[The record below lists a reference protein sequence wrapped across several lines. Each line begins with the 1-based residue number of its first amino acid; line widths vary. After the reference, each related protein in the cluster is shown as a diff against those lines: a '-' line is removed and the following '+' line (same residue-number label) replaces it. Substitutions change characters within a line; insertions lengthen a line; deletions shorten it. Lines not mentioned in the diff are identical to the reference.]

1 MPQAGAPMAVRLI
14 DATIWLFAL
23 VAVALFRVV
32 DSTLD
37 LRVFGHEHVAAVLR
51 DRRPFLVVVWHGRGL
66 LPIFFFQGYPLVIYS
81 SQSRSGQPPLLS
93 RYVRKLTLASLRHLG
108 YHVLDASQFPS
119 ESRGVIRFL
128 QFLERGRGGLI
139 AADGPGG
146 PMFHAKPGAT
156 YMAKKTGVALLPVAA
171 AIRDAIALDSWDRF
185 EIPRPFTRAVLTI
198 GEALDVPEDIDEAH
212 LETLSRQLEAGLN
225 DLTSTAEVEAFATPN
240 T

>member
-1 MPQAGAPMAVRLI
+1 MPPAPSIAAKVV
-14 DATIWLFAL
+14 DAAIWLFAL

-37 LRVFGHEHVAAVLR
+37 LRVFGHEHASAVLR
-51 DRRPFLVVVWHGRGL
+51 DRRPFLVVVWHGHGL
-66 LPIFFFQGYPLVIYS
+66 LPIFFFQGDPLVIYS
-81 SQSRSGQPPLLS
+81 SQSRAGQTPVLS

-108 YHVLDASQFPS
+108 YQVLDASQFPS

-185 EIPRPFTRAVLTI
+185 EIPRPFTKA
-198 GEALDVPEDIDEAH
+198 ALVVGAAIDVPEDLDEA
-212 LETLSRQLEAGLN
+212 QLEALSRRLETELN
-225 DLTSTAEVEAFATPN
+225 DLTSAAEVEAFAIRSV
-240 T
+240 